1 MQSIDIKKPLT
12 ILADEGA
19 FKVNI
24 KEIIMTS
31 NSLQQITVPFHN
43 AELFLVEHH
52 GQPYTPMKPIVE
64 GMGLAWQTQ
73 HRKLTQ
79 GYNQNGDTPTRWGV
93 SIIEIPT
100 LSGIQEML
108 CIPLRKLFGWLMTIS
123 PNKVKPELRDT
134 VIKYQEECD
143 DVLWDY
149 WTKGVAVNPRS
160 TKEEREPLTNAVNLL
175 VAKTKHL
182 NYSDAYKL
190 VHQRFNVKHI
200 DEIPYDEIPVAVEYV
215 HYLIALYSQTEKQ
228 GSLFDKDD
236 YELIRQMTE
245 AILAQNGAMDNV
257 WKALELIDPLFINNY
272 ASYILKSN
280 SLARKVSADFDFRT
294 KRGQPLVDSLC
305 RTINLSS
312 GHRIGVNPKW
322 FNAPAW

>member
-1 MQSIDIKKPLT
+1 M
-12 ILADEGA
+12 
-19 FKVNI
+19 
-24 KEIIMTS
+24 
-31 NSLQQITVPFHN
+31 NSLALSFNDVNFSPVQ
-43 AELFLVEHH
+43 
-52 GQPYTPMKPIVE
+52 
-64 GMGLAWQTQ
+64 
-73 HRKLTQ
+73 
-79 GYNQNGDTPTRWGV
+79 QNGQIWLTATELAKALGYAKSDAVTQVYERNQDEFNSSMTTTLNLSINDSVETLNLSV
-93 SIIEIPT
+93 SKKSKNLTKTIRIF
-100 LSGIQEML
+100 S
-108 CIPLRKLFGWLMTIS
+108 LRGCHLIAMFSKTDIAKQFRKW
-123 PNKVKPELRDT
+123 
-134 VIKYQEECD
+134 
-143 DVLWDY
+143 VLDILD
-149 WTKGVAVNPRS
+149 KEVGNPIAK
-160 TKEEREPLTNAVNLL
+160 THKEEREPLTNAVNLL

-294 KRGQPLVDSLC
+294 NRGQPLVDSFC
-305 RTINLSS
+305 RTINLST

>member
-1 MQSIDIKKPLT
+1 
-12 ILADEGA
+12 
-19 FKVNI
+19 
-24 KEIIMTS
+24 MTS
-31 NSLQQITVPFHN
+31 LTLSFNDVNFSP
-43 AELFLVEHH
+43 VE
-52 GQPYTPMKPIVE
+52 
-64 GMGLAWQTQ
+64 
-73 HRKLTQ
+73 
-79 GYNQNGDTPTRWGV
+79 QNGQIWLTATELAKALGYAKSDAVTQVYERNQDEFNSSMTTTLNLSINDSVETLNLSV
-93 SIIEIPT
+93 SKKSKNLTKTIRIF
-100 LSGIQEML
+100 S
-108 CIPLRKLFGWLMTIS
+108 LRGCHLIAMFSKTDIAKQFRKW
-123 PNKVKPELRDT
+123 
-134 VIKYQEECD
+134 
-143 DVLWDY
+143 VLDILD
-149 WTKGVAVNPRS
+149 KEVGNPIAK
-160 TKEEREPLTNAVNLL
+160 THKEEREPLTNAVNLL

-280 SLARKVSADFDFRT
+280 SLARKVSADFDFRN
-294 KRGQPLVDSLC
+294 KRGQPLVDSFC

-312 GHRIGVNPKW
+312 GHQIGVNPKW

>member
-1 MQSIDIKKPLT
+1 
-12 ILADEGA
+12 
-19 FKVNI
+19 
-24 KEIIMTS
+24 MTS
-31 NSLQQITVPFHN
+31 LTLSFNDVNFSP
-43 AELFLVEHH
+43 VE
-52 GQPYTPMKPIVE
+52 
-64 GMGLAWQTQ
+64 
-73 HRKLTQ
+73 
-79 GYNQNGDTPTRWGV
+79 QNGQIWLTATELAKALGYAKSDAVTQVYERNQDEFNSSMTTTLNLSINDSVETLNLSV
-93 SIIEIPT
+93 SKKSKNLTKTIRIF
-100 LSGIQEML
+100 S
-108 CIPLRKLFGWLMTIS
+108 LRGCHLIAMFSKTDIAKQFRKW
-123 PNKVKPELRDT
+123 
-134 VIKYQEECD
+134 
-143 DVLWDY
+143 VLDILD
-149 WTKGVAVNPRS
+149 KEVGNPIAK
-160 TKEEREPLTNAVNLL
+160 THKEEREPLTNAVNLL